1 MGRFRSEI
9 PELAAVLDGAD
20 HVDVKSV
27 ESEMGLREFVAAA
40 LSFRPWWVTALFGVR
55 SVFAWLLRLQQA
67 GPPTAARRRLRRE
80 QIPFRVGAAVS
91 FFTVTAAQ
99 EDRFLLMSASDTHLT
114 GYLAFVVVPADP
126 ASGSVRRCD
135 VVTVVRY
142 HQWTGPLYFFVVRP
156 FHHLVV
162 GGMVKA
168 GARGVGQA
176 QNRNNPEPTAARNS
190 LPPARSSNR

>member
-1 MGRFRSEI
+1 MAPFRSEI

-27 ESEMGLREFVAAA
+27 ESELGLREFVAAA
-40 LSFRPWWVTALFGVR
+40 LSFRPWWVTALFGAR
-55 SVFAWLLRLQQA
+55 AVFAWMLRLRQA
-67 GPPTAARRRLRRE
+67 GRSTGSRGRLRPE
-80 QIPFRVGAAVS
+80 QIPFRAGAAVS

-99 EDRFLLMSASDTHLT
+99 QDQFLLMSASDTHLT

-126 ASGSVRRCD
+126 APGSLRRVQ

-142 HQWTGPLYFFVVRP
+142 HQWTGPLYFSVVRP

-168 GARGVGQA
+168 GARGSAQA